1 MSIMIDLPPA
11 IEQEAKGYVALDG
24 MPMEQIILVCMENE
38 FARRREWR
46 HTRSPKAMAALAE
59 WKRLVDQ
66 SRGRLTQLV
75 LAGDLGLCTQAASSK
90 VVVTLQEVIRLLQG
104 LVAALERRVEK

>member
-11 IEQEAKGYVALDG
+11 IEQEAKGYVMLDG
-24 MPMEQIILVCMENE
+24 MTLEQVVLSCMENE
-38 FARRREWR
+38 FARRRERR

-66 SRGRLTQLV
+66 SRGRLTEPYKFNR
-75 LAGDLGLCTQAASSK
+75 ADAYPKGEYA
-90 VVVTLQEVIRLLQG
+90 
-104 LVAALERRVEK
+104 

>member
-11 IEQEAKGYVALDG
+11 IEQEAKGYVMLDG
-24 MPMEQIILVCMENE
+24 MTLEQVVLACMENE
-38 FARRREWR
+38 FARRRERR

-66 SRGRLTQLV
+66 SRGRLKEPYKFNR
-75 LAGDLGLCTQAASSK
+75 ADAYPKGEYA
-90 VVVTLQEVIRLLQG
+90 
-104 LVAALERRVEK
+104 